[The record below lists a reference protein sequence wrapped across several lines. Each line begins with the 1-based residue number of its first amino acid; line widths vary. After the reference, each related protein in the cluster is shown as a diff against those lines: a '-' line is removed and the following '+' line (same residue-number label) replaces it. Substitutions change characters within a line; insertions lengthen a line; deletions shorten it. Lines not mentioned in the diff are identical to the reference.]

1 MKNNRYKGKK
11 VDTLG
16 INSDFMKTLIK
27 ANTWHGELKLPKPQ
41 NNAEIA
47 MLSKFLFG
55 IELSVRFEYCYD
67 KITEI
72 IEKSKYDRYQTDENL
87 RLVRFLKLYRID
99 PNRKDYINK
108 GDKKMELI
116 HLQYFCNQEHNFYYD
131 VEFNMKVFNSSYE
144 LDSYFWRHCIG
155 ELRCGGIASTSY
167 GQVSSYSFKE
177 YERLLNIFKNTD
189 EPVRN
194 EFKVKLDKLIIKDKK
209 YEEFL
214 EKDALKKLNCSTNEG
229 LKIIENLKNTGL
241 TVDQLMILKN
251 YLTKN

>member
-87 RLVRFLKLYRID
+87 RLDAAHDGNGLSCQTMGVTIAIPSFVVG
-99 PNRKDYINK
+99 K
-108 GDKKMELI
+108 G
-116 HLQYFCNQEHNFYYD
+116 NG
-131 VEFNMKVFNSSYE
+131 V
-144 LDSYFWRHCIG
+144 
-155 ELRCGGIASTSY
+155 GGA
-167 GQVSSYSFKE
+167 
-177 YERLLNIFKNTD
+177 
-189 EPVRN
+189 
-194 EFKVKLDKLIIKDKK
+194 
-209 YEEFL
+209 
-214 EKDALKKLNCSTNEG
+214 
-229 LKIIENLKNTGL
+229 
-241 TVDQLMILKN
+241 
-251 YLTKN
+251 